1 MLGISAL
8 GEIALGEAPPPAPQ
22 KPAGTGPLDMP
33 VIEIGFGNCER
44 RIEMVGY

>member
-8 GEIALGEAPPPAPQ
+8 GEIALGEAPPVKRPAPV
-22 KPAGTGPLDMP
+22 GSGPLDIA

-44 RIEMVGY
+44 RVDVVGY